1 MWSVENHSVHHCVC
15 TAVKGGDLVHCG
27 NSCLQDRSCETAQ
40 ESRCAIE
47 QERRYSSLG
56 HLHQKKKE
64 KREHELSVHL
74 WWIMCS
80 HTLVKTTEP
89 KNLYSGS
96 SAALRGHQDS
106 GMSLAWAVFDST
118 SAFSIVT
125 ASTPQVP
132 VAVEIFAGVAFL
144 LQGPAEAVMA
154 QHGWQPG
161 LWGVTLCL
169 CWVLKR
175 LCLPAALWTLWLKV
189 MNGWSVKRPRNKPL
203 IQLWMKLA

>member
-1 MWSVENHSVHHCVC
+1 
-15 TAVKGGDLVHCG
+15 
-27 NSCLQDRSCETAQ
+27 
-40 ESRCAIE
+40 
-47 QERRYSSLG
+47 
-56 HLHQKKKE
+56 
-64 KREHELSVHL
+64 
-74 WWIMCS
+74 MCS

-144 LQGPAEAVMA
+144 LQGP
-154 QHGWQPG
+154 GWGCDGTAWLTAWPVG
-161 LWGVTLCL
+161 CDTLL
-169 CWVLKR
+169 VLGFEEIMPSSSSLNPVVKSDEWVVSEK
-175 LCLPAALWTLWLKV
+175 T
-189 MNGWSVKRPRNKPL
+189 
-203 IQLWMKLA
+203 